1 MDRAPQSHSRLQLFL
16 RFTFT
21 VSVVLVLVLLGIAAV
36 RRAFGGILAQ
46 LLLTGIGFA
55 VGALMMSVQI
65 SAFQKRSKMV
75 IAGLLAI
82 ALSQAGFLGLVWT
95 GWRVH
100 SWLWRIWWVTMVPSV
115 FVTHLL
121 ILRTNLKRRWGIIE
135 WATAA
140 SIMWA
145 GICMLLLGF
154 RHDFFANLSPFWL
167 WFGGIPSVGT
177 VLGSFSLY
185 FRWLLGA
192 AGTNTLT
199 KRAIVAGTLMS
210 HLIMAL
216 AGFYAGRATMPYE
229 KVSLREIVEQSG
241 EAVKHL
247 QDDAYTVQIAVSKS
261 MASTYLVARPPFITT
276 DDALRIQPML
286 KPGDIILVRRNW
298 KLSNP
303 FLQGFWTHS
312 ALYTGTVDDL
322 ERLGILDR
330 PAVKGSLETYRRP
343 AADGNPYTVIEALG
357 EGVMFNPLPRTLF
370 ADYAVVVRPRVS
382 AEQIAEVLV
391 RAFEYVGTPY
401 DFDFDFA
408 TTDKL
413 VCTQVIYLAFEGVLH
428 FDLREV
434 LGRTTLPPLE
444 IARKYV
450 SERDQAG
457 RQLDFVLFLDAVPE
471 QTRVRLASEE
481 AFSETINRPRALAEQ

>member
-1 MDRAPQSHSRLQLFL
+1 MQKDTQSHSRLQLLL
-16 RFTFT
+16 RLIFTA
-21 VSVVLVLVLLGIAAV
+21 SVVLVLVFLSIAAV
-36 RRAFGGILAQ
+36 QRTFGGILGQ

-75 IAGLLAI
+75 LVGLLAI

-100 SWLWRIWWVTMVPSV
+100 SWLWRIWWITMVPSV

-121 ILRTNLKRRWGIIE
+121 ILRVNLKGRWGIIE
-135 WATAA
+135 WGTAA
-140 SIMWA
+140 SILWA
-145 GICMLLLGF
+145 GVCMLLLGF

-167 WFGGIPSVGT
+167 WFGGIPSAGT
-177 VLGSFSLY
+177 VLGSFYLY
-185 FRWLLGA
+185 FRWLLGTVR
-192 AGTNTLT
+192 TNALT

-216 AGFYAGRATMPYE
+216 AGFYAGRATMSHE
-229 KVSLREIVEQSG
+229 RVSPQEIVEQSD
-241 EAVKHL
+241 EVVKQL
-247 QDDAYTVQIAVSKS
+247 EDDAYAVQIAVSKS
-261 MASTYLVARPPFITT
+261 MASTYLVDRPPFITP
-276 DDALRIQPML
+276 DDALRVQPML

-312 ALYTGTVDDL
+312 ALYAGTVADL
-322 ERLGILDR
+322 ERLGILEQ
-330 PAVKGSLETYRRP
+330 PTVKDNLDTYRRP

-357 EGVMFNPLPRTLF
+357 EGVIFNPLPRTLF
-370 ADYAVVVRPRVS
+370 ADYAVVVRPRLTDG
-382 AEQIAEVLV
+382 QIAETLV

-401 DFDFDFA
+401 DFNFDFA

-413 VCTQVIYLAFEGVLH
+413 VCTQVIYLAFEGLLH
-428 FDLREV
+428 FDLQEV
-434 LGRTTLPPLE
+434 LGRTTLPPLD

-450 SERDQAG
+450 VERELAG

-471 QTRVRLASEE
+471 QHRVTLAPE
-481 AFSETINRPRALAEQ
+481 ATFLETINRPRALAEQ